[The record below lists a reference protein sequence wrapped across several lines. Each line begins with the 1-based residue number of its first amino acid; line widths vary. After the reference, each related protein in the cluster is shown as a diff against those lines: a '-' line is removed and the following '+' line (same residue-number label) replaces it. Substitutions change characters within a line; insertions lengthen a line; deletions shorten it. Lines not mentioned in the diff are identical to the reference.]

1 MGSTN
6 ENSDHVHSKRH
17 YWVYNILFLSRKTS
31 LIYVYFN
38 SMLYRLYRI
47 VSIIFS
53 ATVQEWDG
61 SYTMEKDEKEES
73 EMLKSDRNR
82 SISFNAY
89 TN

>member
-1 MGSTN
+1 MIFN
-6 ENSDHVHSKRH
+6 FEPENRTEYMFTSIQTGNLV
-17 YWVYNILFLSRKTS
+17 NISFL
-31 LIYVYFN
+31 
-38 SMLYRLYRI
+38 
-47 VSIIFS
+47 

-61 SYTMEKDEKEES
+61 SYNIEKDEKEES

>member
-1 MGSTN
+1 MFTSTQAGN
-6 ENSDHVHSKRH
+6 FS
-17 YWVYNILFLSRKTS
+17 FL
-31 LIYVYFN
+31 
-38 SMLYRLYRI
+38 
-47 VSIIFS
+47 

-61 SYTMEKDEKEES
+61 SYSMEKDEKEES

>member
-1 MGSTN
+1 MFTSIQTGN
-6 ENSDHVHSKRH
+6 LV
-17 YWVYNILFLSRKTS
+17 NISFL
-31 LIYVYFN
+31 
-38 SMLYRLYRI
+38 
-47 VSIIFS
+47 

-61 SYTMEKDEKEES
+61 SYNIEKDEKEES

>member
-1 MGSTN
+1 MFTSTQADKF
-6 ENSDHVHSKRH
+6 S
-17 YWVYNILFLSRKTS
+17 FL
-31 LIYVYFN
+31 
-38 SMLYRLYRI
+38 
-47 VSIIFS
+47 

-61 SYTMEKDEKEES
+61 SYSTEKDEKEES

>member
-1 MGSTN
+1 MKTAIKFTVKCITGFMIFN
-6 ENSDHVHSKRH
+6 FEPENLTEYMFTSIQTGNLV
-17 YWVYNILFLSRKTS
+17 NISFL
-31 LIYVYFN
+31 
-38 SMLYRLYRI
+38 
-47 VSIIFS
+47 

-61 SYTMEKDEKEES
+61 SYNIEKDEKEES